1 MKFYLTLGI
10 MLLFLAG
17 CAGPTA
23 YYAGD
28 YGYRYHDHYWYPY
41 TETEPYGQGYGWD
54 SGDDG
59 PPHWDHDHH
68 GDMDAPGDGFRDSE
82 PEQYHHAFREDHDGD
97 SFGRTPNFDRDD
109 GPRFDGHRDLDAG
122 NFEPHARDS
131 E

>member
-59 PPHWDHDHH
+59 P
-68 GDMDAPGDGFRDSE
+68 
-82 PEQYHHAFREDHDGD
+82 
-97 SFGRTPNFDRDD
+97 
-109 GPRFDGHRDLDAG
+109 RFDGHRDLDAG